1 MDYKF
6 NLKITFRQEVLVLY
20 FIILHHQIL
29 PDITMKNPEIFGQ
42 TYTQYW
48 KKLNA
53 FSYTMTQ
60 DKDLAQNIVQDVF
73 IDLWERKDDLNINAI
88 EPYLFRAVKNQVFK
102 HYQNNRFDKTILED
116 QFEDYIIDNF
126 ASIDPELMDLLYAA
140 LDKLPEKRKEVL
152 LMYKFQDM
160 SIDQIADELG
170 ISKQTV
176 KNQISSAIKQL
187 REGLKDLAWLAP
199 LFIFHE
205 NF

>member
-1 MDYKF
+1 M
-6 NLKITFRQEVLVLY
+6 VLY
-20 FIILHHQIL
+20 FIILQYLML
-29 PDITMKNPEIFGQ
+29 PKLPMKNPEIFEQ
-42 TYTQYW
+42 TYTDYW
-48 KKLNA
+48 QKLNA

-88 EPYLFRAVKNQVFK
+88 EPYLFRAVKNQIFK
-102 HYQNNRFDKTILED
+102 HYQNNRFDKTIMED
-116 QFEDYIIDNF
+116 KFEDYIIDNF
-126 ASIDPELMDLLYAA
+126 STIDPEVTDLLYSL

-176 KNQISSAIKQL
+176 KNQISSALKQL
-187 REGLKDLAWLAP
+187 REGLKDLVWLAP
-199 LFIFHE
+199 IVFFKQ

>member
-1 MDYKF
+1 MV
-6 NLKITFRQEVLVLY
+6 FR
-20 FIILHHQIL
+20 FIILQYKTRVNL
-29 PDITMKNPEIFGQ
+29 LMKNPEIFNQ
-42 TYTQYW
+42 TYTDYW

-73 IDLWERKDDLNINAI
+73 VDLWERKEELNINAI

-102 HYQNNRFDKTILED
+102 HYQNNRFDKTVLED
-116 QFEDYIIDNF
+116 KFEDYIIDNF
-126 ASIDPELMDLLYAA
+126 TSIDSEVMDMLYSL

-160 SIDQIADELG
+160 SIDQIAEELG

-176 KNQISSAIKQL
+176 KNQISSALKQL
-187 REGLKDLAWLAP
+187 REGLKDLTWMLP
-199 LFIFHE
+199 LVIFRH

>member
-1 MDYKF
+1 M
-6 NLKITFRQEVLVLY
+6 
-20 FIILHHQIL
+20 
-29 PDITMKNPEIFGQ
+29 MNPEIFNQ
-42 TYTQYW
+42 TYTNYW

-73 IDLWERKDDLNINAI
+73 VDLWERKEELNINAI

-116 QFEDYIIDNF
+116 KFEDYIIDHF
-126 ASIDPELMDLLYAA
+126 SSIDPELMDILYTL

-160 SIDQIADELG
+160 SIDQIAEELG

-176 KNQISSAIKQL
+176 KNQISAALKQL
-187 REGLKDLAWLAP
+187 REGLKDLTWLLP
-199 LFIFHE
+199 YVIFYH

>member
-1 MDYKF
+1 
-6 NLKITFRQEVLVLY
+6 
-20 FIILHHQIL
+20 
-29 PDITMKNPEIFGQ
+29 MKNPEIFEQ
-42 TYTQYW
+42 TYTEYW

-102 HYQNNRFDKTILED
+102 HYQNNRFDKTIMED
-116 QFEDYIIDNF
+116 QFEDYVIDNF
-126 ASIDPELMDLLYAA
+126 ASIDPELMDSLYSL

-176 KNQISSAIKQL
+176 KNQISSALKQL

-199 LFIFHE
+199 YIILHQKF
-205 NF
+205 

>member
-1 MDYKF
+1 
-6 NLKITFRQEVLVLY
+6 
-20 FIILHHQIL
+20 
-29 PDITMKNPEIFGQ
+29 MKNPEVFEK
-42 TYTQYW
+42 TYNEYW

-73 IDLWERKDDLNINAI
+73 IDLWERRSDLEINAI
-88 EPYLFRAVKNQVFK
+88 ESYLFRAVKNQVFK

-116 QFEDYIIDNF
+116 KFEDYIIDNF
-126 ASIDPELMDLLYAA
+126 ATIDPELTDLLYSL

-160 SIDQIADELG
+160 SIDQIAAELG

-176 KNQISSAIKQL
+176 KNQISAALKQL
-187 REGLKDLAWLAP
+187 REGMKEITWLLP
-199 LFIFHE
+199 YLFISSKFLR
-205 NF
+205 